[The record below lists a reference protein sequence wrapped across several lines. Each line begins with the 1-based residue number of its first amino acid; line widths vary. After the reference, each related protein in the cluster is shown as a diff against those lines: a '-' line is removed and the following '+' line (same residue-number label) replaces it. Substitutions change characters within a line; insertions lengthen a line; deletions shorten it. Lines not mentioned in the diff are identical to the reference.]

1 MPTDRVHGTPVDKRD
16 TVSRILAALHRRI
29 VGGKLK
35 AGTPLP
41 PERELAAE
49 LEVSRFSLR
58 EALRVAESQG
68 LVEIS
73 RGKRT
78 RVVVD
83 SAASVVA
90 AMDLTLRRGIASPLQ
105 LTEARLVVE
114 VEVARRAAERMTP
127 DLLAALQ
134 QTIDRYEQAAAGD
147 VEIRVSQDL
156 EFHQL
161 LARASGNPV
170 FEMILATLGR
180 LIVTSQ
186 RQTDPQ
192 AGQGTADTHR
202 SILRAVAAG
211 DAVAF
216 PLYWMAATSVRTHAE
231 AMTVPPTWFPE
242 NPTFRNYL
250 LQLNLG
256 DKSKGAE

>member
-1 MPTDRVHGTPVDKRD
+1 MPTDRIHATPIDKRD

-49 LEVSRFSLR
+49 LGVSRFSLR
-58 EALRVAESQG
+58 EGLRVAESQG

-83 SAASVVA
+83 SASSVVA

-114 VEVARRAAERMTP
+114 VEVARLAAERMTP

-134 QTIDRYEQAAAGD
+134 QTIDRYEQAAGD
-147 VEIRVSQDL
+147 VETRVSQDL

-170 FEMILATLGR
+170 FEMILSTLGR
-180 LIVTSQ
+180 LILTSQ

-192 AGQGTADTHR
+192 AGHGTLDAHR
-202 SILRAVAAG
+202 KILRAVAAG
-211 DAVAF
+211 DASAAAKEMRAHLVSVAHA
-216 PLYWMAATSVRTHAE
+216 LRTLELDAEDALAAAE
-231 AMTVPPTWFPE
+231 APPRARQPA
-242 NPTFRNYL
+242 
-250 LQLNLG
+250 
-256 DKSKGAE
+256 S

>member
-1 MPTDRVHGTPVDKRD
+1 MPTDRIHGTRVDKRD
-16 TVSRILAALHRRI
+16 TVSQVLAALHRRI
-29 VGGKLK
+29 VGGQLK
-35 AGTPLP
+35 AGTALP

-49 LEVSRFSLR
+49 LGVSRFSLR

-83 SAASVVA
+83 SASSVVA

-114 VEVARRAAERMTP
+114 VAVARRAAERMTP
-127 DLLAALQ
+127 ELLAALQ
-134 QTIDRYEQAAAGD
+134 QTIDRYEQAAGD
-147 VEIRVSQDL
+147 VEVRVSQDL

-180 LIVTSQ
+180 LIVMSL
-186 RQTDPQ
+186 RRTDPH
-192 AGQGTADTHR
+192 AAHGTPDTHQR
-202 SILRAVAAG
+202 ILRAVAAG
-211 DAVAF
+211 DASAAAQEMRAHLESVAHT
-216 PLYWMAATSVRTHAE
+216 LRALELDAEDALAAAE
-231 AMTVPPTWFPE
+231 APPRTRKPV
-242 NPTFRNYL
+242 
-250 LQLNLG
+250 
-256 DKSKGAE
+256 S

>member
-1 MPTDRVHGTPVDKRD
+1 M
-16 TVSRILAALHRRI
+16 
-29 VGGKLK
+29 K
-35 AGTPLP
+35 AGTALP

-83 SAASVVA
+83 SASSVVA
-90 AMDLTLRRGIASPLQ
+90 AMDLTLRRGSASLLQ

-114 VEVARRAAERMTP
+114 VEVARLAAERMTP

-134 QTIDRYEQAAAGD
+134 QTIDRYEQAAGE

-170 FEMILATLGR
+170 FEMILSTLGR
-180 LIVTSQ
+180 LILTSQ

-192 AGQGTADTHR
+192 AGHGLLDAHR
-202 SILRAVAAG
+202 KILRAVAAG
-211 DAVAF
+211 DASAAAKEMRAHLESVARA
-216 PLYWMAATSVRTHAE
+216 LRTLELDVEDALAAAE
-231 AMTVPPTWFPE
+231 ARLRAREPA
-242 NPTFRNYL
+242 
-250 LQLNLG
+250 
-256 DKSKGAE
+256 S